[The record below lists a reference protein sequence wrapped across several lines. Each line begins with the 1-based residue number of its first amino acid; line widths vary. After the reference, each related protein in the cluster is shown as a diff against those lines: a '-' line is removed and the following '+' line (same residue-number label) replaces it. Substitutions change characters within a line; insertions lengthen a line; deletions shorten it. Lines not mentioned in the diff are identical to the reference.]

1 MPNSRPVICAILLFF
16 TTLAATAPILACER
30 HLERADHYHKL
41 RRAGGSASQM
51 ARWQEQRKKYQQR
64 YQDCRLGDRSGGSIL
79 TASGRTR
86 APEKPDYQKVRKT
99 AVSDVRVRKLLKT
112 CNYWVKAY
120 NRRPSDDRRS
130 YRDSACRAFSDARER
145 LESPPQRLSPHR
157 RTLEECIKPGSRLD
171 NEVQECL
178 EGRREPTWRASS
190 TSARAPSPPAEAPAL
205 PTEEAT
211 R

>member
-1 MPNSRPVICAILLFF
+1 MPRSLPVICAILLFF
-16 TTLAATAPILACER
+16 TTLGAAAPVLACDR

-64 YQDCRLGDRSGGSIL
+64 YQDCRLGDRSGGAIH
-79 TASGRTR
+79 TANGRPRT
-86 APEKPDYQKVRKT
+86 PEEPDYQKVRKT
-99 AVSDVRVRKLLKT
+99 EVRNARVRKLLKT
-112 CNYWVKAY
+112 CNYWVRAY
-120 NRRPSDDRRS
+120 NRQPSDDRRS
-130 YRDSACRAFSDARER
+130 YRDSACRAFADARDR
-145 LESPPQRLSPHR
+145 LEDPPQRLSPHR
-157 RTLEECIKPGSRLD
+157 RTLEECIKPGNRLD

-178 EGRREPTWRASS
+178 EGRREPTWKAPS
-190 TSARAPSPPAEAPAL
+190 TSTRAPSPSAAAPSL

>member
-1 MPNSRPVICAILLFF
+1 MPQSLPVICAVLLFF
-16 TTLAATAPILACER
+16 TALAATAPVLACDR
-30 HLERADHYHKL
+30 HLERADRYHKL

-64 YQDCRLGDRSGGSIL
+64 YQDCRLGDRSGGSIH

-86 APEKPDYQKVRKT
+86 GPEKPDYQKVRT
-99 AVSDVRVRKLLKT
+99 TSVSDARVRKLLKT

-120 NRRPSDDRRS
+120 NRQPSDDRRS
-130 YRDSACRAFSDARER
+130 YRDSACRAFSDAQDR
-145 LESPPQRLSPHR
+145 LENPPQPLSSHQ
-157 RTLEECIKPGSRLD
+157 RTLDECIKPGNRLD

-178 EGRREPTWRASS
+178 EGRREPTWKAPSAS
-190 TSARAPSPPAEAPAL
+190 AQAPSPSGQAQAL